1 MTLYARIH
9 AAAAQTQPRV
19 VIGTL
24 AVAPLYAVG
33 WLAGIVA
40 RLVWGVILWAALA
53 VKFGVT
59 DGWSGRR

>member
-19 VIGTL
+19 VIRT
-24 AVAPLYAVG
+24 VMVVPFYAIG
-33 WLAGIVA
+33 WLAGTLA
-40 RLVWGVILWAALA
+40 RLVWGVLLWTWLA
-53 VKFGVT
+53 IKFGVT

>member
-1 MTLYARIH
+1 MSLYARIH

-19 VIGTL
+19 IISTA

-33 WLAGIVA
+33 WLAGTLA
-40 RLVWGVILWAALA
+40 RLVWGAVLWAALA